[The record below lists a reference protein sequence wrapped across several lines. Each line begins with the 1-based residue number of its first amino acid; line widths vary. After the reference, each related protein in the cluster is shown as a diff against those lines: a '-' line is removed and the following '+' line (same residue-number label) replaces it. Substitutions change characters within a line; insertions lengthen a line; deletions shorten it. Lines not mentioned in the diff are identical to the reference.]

1 MTAQALFVV
10 PTRPANINPA
20 DTRPA
25 DTRPVD
31 ISAAARAHPIGPVGR
46 RRILHAFLIQT
57 LGYTGDDARGE
68 VESLERSVSDAIVER
83 MDNHLRAS
91 SPVTPTPTPTSH
103 PAPVRPV
110 RPVVMK
116 LTDAT
121 AGGEMAIVR
130 VSDAVPTLLAY
141 LAELGLAAGTR
152 LTVRKRR
159 SNSAVMTIQIRG
171 QAAKVHLGSVASD
184 ALWVERTAAA

>member
-10 PTRPANINPA
+10 PTKPANINPA

-25 DTRPVD
+25 DTRPVG
-31 ISAAARAHPIGPVGR
+31 ITAAARARPIGTAGR

-68 VESLERSVSDAIVER
+68 MENLERSVSDAIVER

-91 SPVTPTPTPTSH
+91 SPVTPTSP

-110 RPVVMK
+110 RPVGMK

-130 VSDAVPTLLAY
+130 VSDAAPTLLTY
-141 LAELGLAAGTR
+141 LAALGLAAGTR

-171 QAAKVHLGSVASD
+171 QAEKIHLGSVASD

>member
-1 MTAQALFVV
+1 MTAQAAFVA
-10 PTRPANINPA
+10 PTRPAE
-20 DTRPA
+20 TKPA

-31 ISAAARAHPIGPVGR
+31 ITAAARARPIGPVGR

-57 LGYTGDDARGE
+57 LGYTSDDARGE
-68 VESLERSVSDAIVER
+68 VENLESSVSDAIVER

-91 SPVTPTPTPTSH
+91 SPVTPTPTSPPTQ
-103 PAPVRPV
+103 ARRV

-116 LTDAT
+116 LTEAT

-141 LAELGLAAGTR
+141 LAALGLAAGTR

-171 QAAKVHLGSVASD
+171 QAEKIHLGSVASD
-184 ALWVERTAAA
+184 AVWVEGAAAA

>member
-1 MTAQALFVV
+1 MTAQALFAA
-10 PTRPANINPA
+10 PTRPANISPA

-25 DTRPVD
+25 DTRPAD
-31 ISAAARAHPIGPVGR
+31 ITAAARARPIGTAGR
-46 RRILHAFLIQT
+46 RRILQAFLIQT

-68 VESLERSVSDAIVER
+68 VENLERSVSDAIVER

-91 SPVTPTPTPTSH
+91 APATPTS
-103 PAPVRPV
+103 PPTQARPV

-152 LTVRKRR
+152 LTVRKHR
-159 SNSAVMTIQIRG
+159 SNSAVMTIQVRG
-171 QAAKVHLGSVASD
+171 QAGQIHLGSVASD
-184 ALWVERTAAA
+184 AVWVEGAAAA